1 MGKVIVDVGLKQRS
15 TASVLGLIF
24 PRGQAHNSPGV
35 LCPQHG
41 HFQRTLKFTLMR
53 TVTCIKPNTEAGGD
67 AGKRDLF
74 LSDKSQG
81 TKRENLDL

>member
-24 PRGQAHNSPGV
+24 PRGQAHSSPGT
-35 LCPQHG
+35 LCPQHV
-41 HFQRTLKFTLMR
+41 HFQRTLKCTLMR